1 MGSVKS
7 ILSLKRIAEN
17 EAKRQPVVVVV
28 SALGGVTDKLIEISQ
43 VALRGDEHW
52 KDEFQALID
61 RHHRMIDAV
70 ITDTH
75 DQEILFGKVDALL
88 EQLRS
93 IYFGVFLIHDLSK
106 KTLDAIVSYGERIS
120 SNIVATLIRGAHR
133 MNSRDFIRTEKKN
146 GKHTL
151 DAGLTYKL
159 VREAF
164 LESGGSSALP
174 DGQRPMRSMIT
185 ILKKSRSMIPQM
197 GLRTSRRL
205 WKNTSSLMKRLTNM
219 FHRASSREHPKGQ
232 ERISRS
238 RKGATDSAHIAS
250 SPMREV
256 LCEAET

>member
-120 SNIVATLIRGAHR
+120 SNIVATLIRGELARLHTHGKEERQAH
-133 MNSRDFIRTEKKN
+133 
-146 GKHTL
+146 
-151 DAGLTYKL
+151 A
-159 VREAF
+159 
-164 LESGGSSALP
+164 
-174 DGQRPMRSMIT
+174 
-185 ILKKSRSMIPQM
+185 
-197 GLRTSRRL
+197 
-205 WKNTSSLMKRLTNM
+205 
-219 FHRASSREHPKGQ
+219 
-232 ERISRS
+232 
-238 RKGATDSAHIAS
+238 
-250 SPMREV
+250 
-256 LCEAET
+256 